1 LRATRG
7 SKSLFPS
14 DASPI
19 EIELTKMT
27 RFPARANRFIKWFFE
42 CGW

>member
-1 LRATRG
+1 LRFRRG
-7 SKSLFPS
+7 SKSLFVS

-27 RFPARANRFIKWFFE
+27 LFPARANLFIKWFFE
-42 CGW
+42 CG